1 MCFTDFA
8 FKISVVSLK
17 FTISQLFKVKINGS
31 KENEKETGREM
42 TSFHIL
48 NKPILILIGKG
59 G

>member
-8 FKISVVSLK
+8 FEISVASLK
-17 FTISQLFKVKINGS
+17 FTTSQLFKVKINGS
-31 KENEKETGREM
+31 KENEKEIREM

-48 NKPILILIGKG
+48 NKAILILIGTG